1 METLPSGVSD
11 IYNQDWR
18 NLPGFSS
25 YGESFDLNNRLIG
38 RFVFLG
44 HPSQQAF
51 LDRYCESWLA
61 TYAADPN
68 FHITLDLETTG
79 LDYHGG
85 EIVLVS
91 ISWDETHALVFVPAN
106 FDLTNFIEVV
116 SRIPL
121 DNQNLKFDTNWL
133 RAQYGVTPKARFCT
147 MVAAQLGYCGYFK
160 KANYDLKSLAEGLKK
175 YNLLKEIRMDFPH
188 MKKVWDEEDGAWHW
202 VGQTDKDAP
211 LSPSHIAYA
220 AQDTMIT
227 NQIVYPIINRL
238 VAKDL
243 WEVWEQAERPLVQHF
258 SEIETRG
265 ICLDKKL
272 GNKMYDE
279 LEVYLKETN
288 TKIQELVAQVPEKVK
303 KKFTKKTQEFN
314 AGSAVQLDAVLQWM
328 GIKVKDTK
336 EETMLAVLGEY
347 HDSEHHDLL
356 QLIVDFRKK
365 RSEMTKYLKPWLTKA
380 VNPKTGLIHPSIRT
394 MGSDGKTGRLSA
406 SDPNIMAVQEKMR
419 ALIIARP
426 GHKLL
431 SLDLSQ
437 FELRAAAAYSG
448 EPSWMHSFEERARLL
463 PAIKAMGAKYGE
475 PDADNFVKRVEL
487 PPEDEKRITITEE
500 ERRLTDAFSETDVH
514 KQTAAL
520 IFGIL
525 VAHVTK
531 KQRKVAKTLNYALLY
546 GAAEA
551 KIQLALAKEGEF
563 YKLSQCREFKETFF
577 SQLQKVDEYTKMIRN
592 QVHDPGYI
600 CTPLGRKKFFHLPP
614 KWKVRQFNAEAA
626 EAYRQAVNAAQ
637 QMPNVDVIKYSIA
650 ELTEYFNTNYPED
663 HRPRIIFPVH
673 DEIVVE
679 TPDDL
684 IEPTKELCEATL
696 IKWGELATNHKVPIE
711 VSSTVGNCWGH

>member
-1 METLPSGVSD
+1 METIQNGALD

-18 NLPGFSS
+18 NLKGFASF
-25 YGESFDLNNRLIG
+25 GESFDLENRLIG

-51 LDRYCESWLA
+51 LDRYCESWLQ
-61 TYAADPN
+61 TYHSNPE

-79 LDYHGG
+79 LDYHNG

-106 FDLTNFIEVV
+106 FSLDGFLEVINT
-116 SRIPL
+116 IPL

-133 RAQYGVTPKARFCT
+133 RAQYGVKPKVKFCT
-147 MVAAQLGYCGYFK
+147 MVGAQLGYCGYFK

-175 YNLLKEIRMDFPH
+175 YKLLKEIRMDFPR
-188 MKKVWDEEDGAWHW
+188 MKKVWDEADQAYYW
-202 VGQTDKDAP
+202 VGQTDKDAD
-211 LSPSHIAYA
+211 LDKSHIAYS
-220 AQDTMIT
+220 AQDTMVT

-243 WEVWEQAERPLVQHF
+243 WDVWLQAERPLIEHF

-265 ICLDKKL
+265 ICLNKEL
-272 GNKMYDE
+272 GNTMYDE
-279 LEVYLKETN
+279 AETQLKSYYD
-288 TKIQELVAQVPEKVK
+288 KIQELVAAAPEKVK

-314 AGSAVQLDAVLQWM
+314 PGSVTQLDALLQWI
-328 GIKVKDTK
+328 GIKVKNTK
-336 EETMLAVLGEY
+336 EETLLAILGEY
-347 HDSEHHDLL
+347 HDSEYHELL

-365 RSEMTKYLKPWLTKA
+365 RSELTKYLKPWLTKA

-419 ALIIARP
+419 PLIVARP
-426 GHKLL
+426 GYKLL

-463 PAIKAMGAKYGE
+463 PLVKELGQKYGVDD
-475 PDADNFVKRVEL
+475 PDNFVKRVEL
-487 PPEDEKRITITEE
+487 PVEE
-500 ERRLTDAFSETDVH
+500 EDHISISADERKLTNAFSETDVH

-520 IFGIL
+520 IFAVP
-525 VAHVTK
+525 VAHITK

-551 KIQLALAKEGEF
+551 KIQLALAKDGEF
-563 YKLSQCREFKETFF
+563 YKLEQCKKFKETFF
-577 SQLQKVDEYTKMIRN
+577 SQLQKVDEYTKAIRH

-600 CTPLGRKKFFHLPP
+600 CTPLGRKKFFQLPP
-614 KWKVRQFNAEAA
+614 AWKVRQFTSETA

-637 QMPNVDVIKYSIA
+637 QMPNVDVIKYSIG
-650 ELTEYFNTNYPED
+650 ELTAHFNSTYPED

-684 IEPTKELCEATL
+684 IAVTKELCEETL
-696 IKWGELATNHKVPIE
+696 IKWGQLSTNGKVPIE
-711 VSSTVGNCWGH
+711 VSSTVGPCWGH